1 MRKKKLSLLAIPLM
15 ACTMMFFAPS
25 TVSATGDVTPTP
37 GARASGDPVAPSTA
51 TVTITEATEAGC
63 KDGSC
68 EHVISG
74 ASGTIKVASGIHHIT
89 LDGVTVDPDPSGTC
103 PAFEVSAYAT
113 VYLKLQ

>member
-25 TVSATGDVTPTP
+25 TVSATGDVTP

-51 TVTITEATEAGC
+51 TVTITEASEAGC

-89 LDGVTVDPDPSGTC
+89 LDGVTVDPDPALQGAC

-113 VYLKLQ
+113 V